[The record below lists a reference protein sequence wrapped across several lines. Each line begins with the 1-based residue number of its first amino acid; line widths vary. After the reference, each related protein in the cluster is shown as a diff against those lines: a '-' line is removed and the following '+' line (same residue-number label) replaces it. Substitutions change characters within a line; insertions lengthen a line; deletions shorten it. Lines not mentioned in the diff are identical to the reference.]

1 MERKLAAILAA
12 DVVGYSQMMAR
23 DEAGTLDALNA
34 LRAELFEPKI
44 AAHRGRTVK
53 LMGDGMLIEFP
64 SVVEA
69 VECAVEVQR
78 EIAAQNGSMPLTY
91 RMGVNLGDVIVEGD
105 DIHGDGVNIAARL
118 EGLSE
123 PGGVCISLAVWDQI
137 KGKTEIAFADCGAH
151 EVKNIPQ
158 PVSVWMWTPNGVAN
172 VSLGGSSVAI
182 TLPDK
187 PSIAVLP
194 FTNLTGDV
202 GEDYFADG
210 VADDIITGLSR
221 FRSLFVIARNS
232 SFAYKGQSP
241 DIRQVAADLGVRYVL
256 EGSVRK
262 AGDRVRISAQL
273 IDGSARQ
280 TIWADRLDGNLEDV
294 FDLQDEITG
303 RIASAIEP
311 EIYAAEGAIAE
322 RKNPG
327 NLGAW
332 DLFLQAKSRSHIG
345 TKESNKE
352 AEELA
357 RQALNL
363 DKRSVGARKLI
374 AHCLY
379 QQCVSG
385 WTTDIVRTVL
395 EARNLAEQAVQIDPG
410 DAQAYQVLGL
420 CYLGVGQFDEAKA
433 ALNTAVEL
441 NPNFAQGFVSLA
453 TYHSFEGDPDEAL
466 SLIDKAIRF
475 SPRDANMSFWRCNQS
490 LGHLLKGEYDSTIEC
505 AKFAAKRKDYWAPA
519 RWYWAA
525 GSAYA
530 GEDQELEAARAEV
543 LRLNPNFSIA
553 GIRMIQPFKH
563 DSDFEII
570 AEGLRK
576 AGFDD

>member
-1 MERKLAAILAA
+1 
-12 DVVGYSQMMAR
+12 MMAR

-44 AAHRGRTVK
+44 AAHHGRTVK
-53 LMGDGMLIEFP
+53 LMGDGMLVEFP

-69 VECAVEVQR
+69 VECAVAVQKD
-78 EIAAQNGSMPLTY
+78 IASQNGGAPLTY
-91 RMGVNLGDVIVEGD
+91 RIGVNLGDVIVEGD
-105 DIHGDGVNIAARL
+105 DIHGDGVNIASRL

-137 KGKTEIAFADCGAH
+137 KGKTEIAFTDCGAH

-158 PVSVWMWTPNGVAN
+158 PVSVWMWTPEGSGEI
-172 VSLGGSSVAI
+172 SLGGRSVAI

-194 FTNLTGDV
+194 FANLTGDAN
-202 GEDYFADG
+202 EDYFADG

-241 DIRQVAADLGVRYVL
+241 DIRQVANDLGVRYVI

-280 TIWADRLDGNLEDV
+280 TMWAERMDGKLEDV

-311 EIYAAEGAIAE
+311 EIYAAEGELAD
-322 RKNPG
+322 RKSPG

-345 TKESNKE
+345 TRESNKE
-352 AEELA
+352 AETLA
-357 RQALNL
+357 RQALAL
-363 DKRSVGARKLI
+363 DKRSVGARRLI
-374 AHCLY
+374 AYCLY
-379 QQCVSG
+379 QQCLSG
-385 WTTDIVRTVL
+385 WTSDMIKSVV
-395 EARNLAEQAVQIDPG
+395 EARKLAEQAVQIDPG
-410 DAQAYQVLGL
+410 DAQAHQILGL
-420 CYLGVGQFDEAKA
+420 CYLGVGQHDEAKA
-433 ALNTAVEL
+433 ALTTAIEL

-453 TYHSFEGDPDEAL
+453 TYYGFNREPEQAL

-490 LGHLLKGEYDSTIEC
+490 LGHLMHGDYDKTIEC

-525 GSAYA
+525 GSGYA
-530 GEDQELEAARAEV
+530 DRPDEVEAARAEV
-543 LRLNPNFSIA
+543 LRLNPDFTIN
-553 GIRMIQPFKH
+553 GIRVLQPFR
-563 DSDFEII
+563 DASDFEIL
-570 AEGLRK
+570 ADGLRK
-576 AGFDD
+576 AGLPD